1 MRDNRLRLLKEYY
14 GIKQETPKEMYLA
27 NRNTFIG
34 IDICYSDRD
43 KEETFSY
50 CIAKDDGNV
59 LSIID
64 IKTLVNRGVYS
75 NKRPSEIYIAI
86 LRKLY
91 PNAIMAQES
100 N

>member
-14 GIKQETPKEMYLA
+14 GIKHETPKEMYLA

-34 IDICYSDRD
+34 IDICYSNRD

-50 CIAKDDGNV
+50 CICKDDGNS
-59 LSIID
+59 LSIVD
-64 IKTLVNRGVYS
+64 IKTFINREVYLHR
-75 NKRPSEIYIAI
+75 RPSEIYIAI
-86 LRKLY
+86 LKKLY
-91 PNAIMAQES
+91 PNAVIVQES